1 MQHSVFFRNSLGIA
15 IVSVIA
21 FSGTLYSTQ
30 AEAAGFIDDGTM
42 NANLYYWQRHRER
55 KETDP
60 ASNHYG
66 QYQQNLHHSTFNG
79 SLDFSSG
86 YAADV
91 IGLDLAAFG
100 VMEMS
105 GKGPAA
111 PNEIA
116 FSDAKT
122 RWDEKWRGDKN
133 GATIYK
139 AAVKVKIQDY
149 WLRAGYIQ
157 PAGQTLLA
165 PHWSFL
171 PGTYRGI
178 EAGAIYD
185 FAEAGALSVSYMWSD
200 EYKAPWYR
208 NMYQFRKADGK
219 SGISYLHSIGA
230 KYDFKNNLVI
240 EGALGQAAD
249 YMDQYFS
256 KVSWAFPVAGNDLRA
271 SWQFYGAQ
279 DKEHG
284 GAANPND
291 VYDGLAWLQALTL
304 GYTAGPL
311 DFRLEGTMVKANGNQ
326 GFFLQRMT
334 PGYASSNGRLDVW
347 WDSRS
352 DFNANGEK
360 ALFAGVMYDLKNWQ
374 LPGWAVGTSY
384 AYGWDARPSTNP
396 LYDQHS
402 RLKESAWNLDLLYNV
417 QQGPIKGTSFKLHY
431 TRYQNHSDIPS
442 WGGGY
447 GNIFQDEKD
456 LKFIVMAPFTI
467 FEPGRP

>member
-1 MQHSVFFRNSLGIA
+1 MYASLFFRKTLAIAVISAVSLSGI
-15 IVSVIA
+15 
-21 FSGTLYSTQ
+21 LYSAK
-30 AEAAGFIDDGTM
+30 AEATGFIDDGTL
-42 NANLYYWQRHRER
+42 NANFYYWQRHRER
-55 KETDP
+55 KDRDP

-79 SLDFSSG
+79 SFDFSSG
-86 YAADV
+86 YIADV

-100 VMEMS
+100 VLEMS

-122 RWDEKWRGDKN
+122 RWDEKWSGDKN

-178 EAGAIYD
+178 EAGAVYD
-185 FAEAGALSVSYMWSD
+185 FAESGALSLSYMWSD

-219 SGISYLHSIGA
+219 TGIHYLHSVGV
-230 KYDFKNNLVI
+230 KYDFKNNLIV
-240 EGALGQAAD
+240 EGAFGQAAD

-256 KVSWAFPVAGNDLRA
+256 KVSWAFPVAGYDLRT

-279 DKEHG
+279 DKEQG

-311 DFRLEGTMVKANGNQ
+311 DFRLEGTMIKANGNQ

-374 LPGWAVGTSY
+374 MPGWAVGTSY

-396 LYDQHS
+396 IYDQS
-402 RLKESAWNLDLLYNV
+402 RRLKESAWNMDLLYTV
-417 QQGPIKGTSFKLHY
+417 QQGPIKDASFKLHY
-431 TRYQNHSDIPS
+431 THYQNHSDIPS

-447 GNIFQDEKD
+447 GNVFQDEKD
-456 LKFIVMAPFTI
+456 IKFIVMAPFTL
-467 FEPGRP
+467 FEPGRD